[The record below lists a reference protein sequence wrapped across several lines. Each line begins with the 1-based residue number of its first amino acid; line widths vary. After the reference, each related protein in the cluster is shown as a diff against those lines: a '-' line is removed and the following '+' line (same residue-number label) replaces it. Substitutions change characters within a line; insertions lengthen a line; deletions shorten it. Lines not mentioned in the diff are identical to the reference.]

1 MTDTD
6 TSTRSD
12 KPPEKPPSLARLLF
26 EAVQRLFA
34 DEAIPLA
41 GNIAFRL
48 LFSIFPFLIFLTA
61 LAGFFGSADLA
72 GRIVTYLLSIAPPE
86 IVKPIAPEIQS
97 LLTNPRTGL
106 LSISALITVWSA
118 MGGVD
123 SVRVGLNRAYGIR
136 EDRNVFWLYT
146 LMALFVIGAAVV
158 MLAMAVLILFAPVVT
173 NFLRLHAPGLNDL
186 ITSFNRYRYPIAVIL
201 LTASLTMAH
210 WILPAR
216 RVRWR
221 FLFPGVIFTVVTWI
235 IMSTAYSF
243 YLANFQTFASTY
255 VGLSGLFAAMFLIYL
270 SALALILGG
279 ELNRVLAVRYRR
291 RREKGPPI
299 DLSKE

>member
-1 MTDTD
+1 MTEPD
-6 TSTRSD
+6 
-12 KPPEKPPSLARLLF
+12 KPPSLGWLLF
-26 EAVQRLFA
+26 EAVRRLFA

-72 GRIVTYLLSIAPPE
+72 SRIVTYLLSVAPAE
-86 IVKPIAPEIQS
+86 IVAPIAPEIQS
-97 LLTNPRTGL
+97 LLTSPRTGL
-106 LSISALITVWSA
+106 LSISAVITVWSA

-123 SVRVGLNRAYGIR
+123 SVRVGLNRAYGIT
-136 EDRNVFWLYT
+136 EDRNVFWLNA
-146 LMALFVIGAAVV
+146 LMAMFVVGAAFI
-158 MLAMAVLILFAPVVT
+158 MLALAVLIVFAPVIT
-173 NFLRLHAPGLNDL
+173 NFLQLHAPGLDEL
-186 ITSFNRYRYPIAVIL
+186 LVAFNTYRYPAAIL
-201 LTASLTMAH
+201 ILTLSLTLAH

-221 FLFPGVIFTVVTWI
+221 FLFPGVVFTVATWI
-235 IMSTAYSF
+235 VLSTAYS
-243 YLANFQTFASTY
+243 YYIANFGTFASTY

-279 ELNRVLAVRYRR
+279 ELNRVLAVRYKT
-291 RREKGPPI
+291 RRETGPPT
-299 DLSKE
+299 DLSKQ